1 MQTPQLTQ
9 DFKDWV
15 MAEIPLLTAMELTLD
30 EFRDGQLSL
39 SCPLAPNI
47 NDKGT
52 AFGGSIATIA
62 TLCGWAFTMLH
73 ARTLLFSEQSPGQSS
88 ERCPKPDVVI
98 AEQTMKYLKPGRSG
112 LHAVC
117 RSPVPEAFYRRLQEN
132 RNARLKLDVEVIS
145 DGQLIATF
153 SGLYVARPER

>member
-15 MAEIPLLTAMELTLD
+15 MAEIPLLTAMELSLD

-73 ARTLLFSEQSPGQSS
+73 ARTLLLPEQSP
-88 ERCPKPDVVI
+88 KTDVVI

-112 LHAVC
+112 LRAVC

-132 RNARLKLDVEVIS
+132 RSARLELDVEVFS

>member
-73 ARTLLFSEQSPGQSS
+73 ARIQCS
-88 ERCPKPDVVI
+88 KPDAVI
-98 AEQTMKYLKPGRSG
+98 AEQSMKYLKPGRSG

-117 RSPVPEAFYRRLQEN
+117 HSPVPEAFYRRLQEN

-153 SGLYVARPER
+153 SGLYVARPQR

>member
-9 DFKDWV
+9 AFKDWV
-15 MAEIPLLTAMELTLD
+15 LNEIPLLQAMELTLD
-30 EFRDGQLSL
+30 EFKDNQLTL

-73 ARTLLFSEQSPGQSS
+73 ARTLCSSP
-88 ERCPKPDVVI
+88 DAVI
-98 AEQTMKYLKPGRSG
+98 AEQSMKYLKPGRSG
-112 LHAVC
+112 LQAVC
-117 RSPVPEAFYRRLQEN
+117 RSPVPNTFYQRLQGQ
-132 RNARLKLDVEVIS
+132 RSARLSLDVQVFS
-145 DGQLIATF
+145 DSQLIATF